1 MPLPGDH
8 PLYPTYEA
16 VVVGYDRAY
25 AKIVTANG
33 RFANAADAIGINDW
47 ITARSQLIL
56 AANALSEAVYYLT
69 GYSYVGVEF
78 PVQSWLLN
86 EYDYWGGDVDM
97 RAINDAML
105 KAEYLEISEY
115 LSIHWAFQQIM
126 WDQPFFPD
134 QYAAIINRIR
144 T

>member
-8 PLYPTYEA
+8 PLYSTYEA
-16 VVVGYDRAY
+16 VVIGYDRAY

-33 RFANAADAIGINDW
+33 RFINAADAIGINDW
-47 ITARSQLIL
+47 ITARSQLTL

-69 GYSYVGVEF
+69 GYSYVGIEF
-78 PVQSWLLN
+78 PIQSWLLN